1 LRISKPGP
9 AGGVRS
15 ARARFVARLA
25 LASPIRNPKSAIES
39 GSPNPQSATRNS
51 QLKVAAK
58 KNSSL
63 DRVLGRL
70 DTLDSVNLANLVQ
83 RLARERG
90 VFEEIFNTL
99 QEGVLV
105 MRDDGA
111 IDYANAAA
119 QRLIGLG
126 SDEIAGQTLW
136 RLVPGLRNSL
146 GPALDFEGGAGAA
159 PVVTR
164 EFELTYPE
172 ARFVRLYMVPFRF
185 AGGAPARR
193 FAVILSDITKEKEST
208 EERIESE
215 RTSSI
220 LLLAAGV
227 AHELGNPLN
236 SLTIHLQLME
246 RKLKKLKAGK
256 DQESLAESVRIC
268 REEVTRLDGIISNFL
283 EAIRPRPPDLA
294 ETDLNEVLAEVL
306 RFQHRELA
314 DRGIEV
320 EAETPPLPVV
330 LADRN
335 QIKQVFFNITKNAVE
350 AMRPGGRLRIKSRA
364 DDESVF
370 LLFGDTGSG
379 IRQEDLVRLF
389 QPYQTTKPGGHGLG
403 LMIAQR
409 IMRDHGGQIGLES
422 KEGVGTVVTLQFPRK
437 DRRVRM
443 LHR

>member
-1 LRISKPGP
+1 VQLR
-9 AGGVRS
+9 AGGAAGVDVEGRLRHH
-15 ARARFVARLA
+15 AAVA
-25 LASPIRNPKSAIES
+25 
-39 GSPNPQSATRNS
+39 
-51 QLKVAAK
+51 VK
-58 KNSSL
+58 KTSSL

-99 QEGVLV
+99 QEGILV
-105 MRDDGA
+105 VRDDGT
-111 IDYANAAA
+111 IEYANAAA
-119 QRLIGLG
+119 HRLVGLG
-126 SDEIAGQTLW
+126 GDELAGQTLW
-136 RLVPGLRNSL
+136 RVVPGLRNSL
-146 GPALDFEGGAGAA
+146 GAALDDEASGGAA

-172 ARFVRLYMVPFRF
+172 PRMVRLYMVPFR
-185 AGGAPARR
+185 AGGSQQRR
-193 FAVILSDITKEKEST
+193 FAVILSDVTKEKQST
-208 EERIESE
+208 EARIETE

-246 RKLKKLKAGK
+246 RKLKKLKGSK
-256 DQESLAESVRIC
+256 EVESLSESVRVC
-268 REEVTRLDGIISNFL
+268 RDEVTRLDGIISNFL
-283 EAIRPRPPDLA
+283 EAIRPRPPNLV
-294 ETDLNEVLAEVL
+294 ETDLNEVLTDVL

-314 DRGIEV
+314 DRGVTV
-320 EAETPPLPVV
+320 EAETRDLPRV

-335 QIKQVFFNITKNAVE
+335 QIKQVFFNVTKNAME
-350 AMRPGGRLRIKSRA
+350 AMRPGGTLKIKARA
-364 DDESVF
+364 DDDSVF
-370 LLFGDTGSG
+370 LFFADSGSG
-379 IRQEDLVRLF
+379 IKQEDLIRLF
-389 QPYQTTKPGGHGLG
+389 QPYHTTKTGGHGLG

-422 KEGVGTVVTLQFPRK
+422 KEGLGTVVTLQFPRK

-443 LHR
+443 LHS

>member
-1 LRISKPGP
+1 M
-9 AGGVRS
+9 AV
-15 ARARFVARLA
+15 
-25 LASPIRNPKSAIES
+25 
-39 GSPNPQSATRNS
+39 
-51 QLKVAAK
+51 K
-58 KNSSL
+58 KTSSL

-70 DTLDSVNLANLVQ
+70 DTLDAVNLANLVQ

-99 QEGVLV
+99 QEGILV
-105 MRDDGA
+105 VRDDGT
-111 IDYANAAA
+111 IEYANTSAH
-119 QRLIGLG
+119 RVIGLG
-126 SDEIAGQTLW
+126 GDDELPGQTLW

-146 GPALDFEGGAGAA
+146 GPSLDEDIGAGAA
-159 PVVTR
+159 PVVAR

-172 ARFVRLYMVPFRF
+172 PKTVRLYMVPFR
-185 AGGAPARR
+185 ASSGPAVRR
-193 FAVILSDITKEKEST
+193 FAVIVTDITKEKQST

-256 DQESLAESVRIC
+256 DIESLAESVKIC
-268 REEVTRLDGIISNFL
+268 TGEVARLDGIISNFL

-294 ETDLNEVLAEVL
+294 DMQLDEVLADVL
-306 RFQHRELA
+306 RFQQQELA
-314 DRGIEV
+314 DRGIAV
-320 EAETPPLPVV
+320 EADAHALPQV
-330 LADRN
+330 LADQN
-335 QIKQVFFNITKNAVE
+335 QIKQVFFNLIKNAME
-350 AMRPGGRLRIKSRA
+350 AMRPGGKLTIKARA

-370 LLFGDTGSG
+370 LLFADSGSG
-379 IRQEDLVRLF
+379 IKQEDLIRLF
-389 QPYQTTKPGGHGLG
+389 QPYHTTKTGGSGLG

-409 IMRDHGGQIGLES
+409 IMRDHGGHIGIDS

-443 LHR
+443 LR